1 MSEIVAAWLNGIGL
15 DQYIANFE
23 HNEIGHELLLEL
35 TDSDLKE
42 LGVTALGHR
51 KIMLK
56 SIESFRAAPA
66 NEERSARIFTDPAAP
81 GNDDTTAW
89 SRTPGE
95 RKPVTLL
102 FADIVGSTALT
113 EKLDAE
119 DAHALLY
126 RAAERMCQAVES
138 NRGTVCRFMG
148 DGVMAMFGAPLASEH
163 HALEACRAALEMQA
177 QVQRYSLELE
187 AEHGTPIR
195 IRVGLHSGEVVVLEV
210 GDDPAKP
217 EYDASGPTVP
227 LAARMEQTA
236 AAGSI
241 LMTDSTRKL
250 AANWIEAAPEK
261 PVTVKGFSEPITV
274 FRLQR
279 VRSAS
284 SPVAPTRSRPIV
296 GRRSELAQFRGMLEA
311 CVETGH
317 GHSVLIRGDPGI
329 GKTRLTEEMMRLARD
344 GGFACHLSLVLDFG
358 TGKGQEAIPALVR
371 SLLGIKQ
378 GSSKQKRRRALEKAE
393 ARGISDAAFRVY
405 LNDLLDLPQPL
416 ELRTLYDAMEAQA
429 RIDGKHRTVARL
441 LEHSASRQPVLL
453 VIEGLHW
460 ADGETLEY
468 LRYLTL
474 AIAEI
479 PALMIMTSRLED
491 DPIDLDWRART
502 GEHPTV
508 TWDLGPLRSAE
519 ALELASGFIG
529 EGNEFVQQC
538 IERAEGNPMFLEQL
552 LMVAEQ
558 GKLDSVPDSIKSL
571 VLARIDQL
579 PGEDKQ
585 ALRAASVLGQRFEP
599 DNLRRLIERPEYD
612 CRALVEHMLLRPDC
626 DLYMFTHALIQGG
639 VYASLLNAQR
649 SELHLRA
656 AECYGEQDPVLHAE
670 HLDRAGSAGAGG
682 AYLRAA
688 QKQSDSYRPERALQL
703 VRRGLEI
710 APDSERFALLCLYGE
725 LLRIQGDAAASVEAY
740 RDAAESASGE
750 IGRCN
755 ACIGVAEGLAAS
767 GAHNEMVE
775 VIDTAR
781 LIAEQHD
788 LPLELAHIHYL
799 LGSVLF
805 YRGQIEDCLQANKA
819 SLAHARTAGSA
830 EYEARALG
838 GLANAEY
845 NRGRF
850 ISAQGYFDRCIGLSR
865 DHGFGRLIAANLTLR
880 SYVSCWQNDVAGAIA
895 GYREA
900 VRQAALISDPRAEGL
915 ALLIGGSFWSLVG
928 DLDEGEKWLRQGLK
942 ILRRIGLRLFEGVC
956 LYLLGRVALLRGER
970 SEARKLVEEGI
981 AMLRESE
988 SGMTFGGPIA
998 LGILALAADD
1008 PQQCHRAL
1016 GEAESILGAGSVGHN
1031 YLNFYEDA
1039 MEACLQIGDWDGVER
1054 YASALEEYT
1063 RPEPLPRSD
1072 FFIGRG
1078 RALAAYGRGLRDP
1091 AALDD
1096 LRRLQAEAQRI
1107 GFGVAREAL
1116 ERALAAETG

>member
-1 MSEIVAAWLNGIGL
+1 MKRHTVP
-15 DQYIANFE
+15 
-23 HNEIGHELLLEL
+23 
-35 TDSDLKE
+35 
-42 LGVTALGHR
+42 R
-51 KIMLK
+51 
-56 SIESFRAAPA
+56 
-66 NEERSARIFTDPAAP
+66 
-81 GNDDTTAW
+81 
-89 SRTPGE
+89 
-95 RKPVTLL
+95 L
-102 FADIVGSTALT
+102 FSTAR
-113 EKLDAE
+113 
-119 DAHALLY
+119 H
-126 RAAERMCQAVES
+126 M
-138 NRGTVCRFMG
+138 
-148 DGVMAMFGAPLASEH
+148 
-163 HALEACRAALEMQA
+163 
-177 QVQRYSLELE
+177 
-187 AEHGTPIR
+187 
-195 IRVGLHSGEVVVLEV
+195 
-210 GDDPAKP
+210 
-217 EYDASGPTVP
+217 
-227 LAARMEQTA
+227 
-236 AAGSI
+236 
-241 LMTDSTRKL
+241 
-250 AANWIEAAPEK
+250 
-261 PVTVKGFSEPITV
+261 
-274 FRLQR
+274 
-279 VRSAS
+279 RSAS
-284 SPVAPTRSRPIV
+284 SPVGPAAARPIV
-296 GRRSELAQFRGMLEA
+296 GRRSELAQFRGMIEA

-317 GHSVLIRGDPGI
+317 GHSVLIRGEPGI

-344 GGFACHLSLVLDFG
+344 SGFASHLSLVLDFG

-371 SLLGIKQ
+371 SLLGIAQ

-393 ARGISDAAFRVY
+393 ARGISDAESRVY

-441 LEHSASRQPVLL
+441 LEHSARRQPVLL

-460 ADGETLEY
+460 ADGETLAY
-468 LRYLTL
+468 LRHLTL
-474 AIAEI
+474 TVAEV

-491 DPIDLDWRART
+491 DPIDLDWRARA

-508 TWDLGPLRSAE
+508 TWDLGALRSDE
-519 ALELASGFIG
+519 ALELASGFVG
-529 EGNEFVQQC
+529 ENNEFIRQC

-552 LMVAEQ
+552 LMVAGQ

-585 ALRAASVLGQRFEP
+585 ALRAASVLGQRFEL

-612 CRALVEHMLLRPDC
+612 CRPLVEHLLLRPDGP
-626 DLYMFTHALIQGG
+626 LYMFTHALIQGG

-670 HLDRAGSAGAGG
+670 HLDRAGAAGAGA

-688 QKQSDSYRPERALQL
+688 RRQSDSYRPERALQL

-710 APDSERFALLCLYGE
+710 APEAERFALLCLQGE
-725 LLRIQGDAAASVEAY
+725 LLRIQGDAAASVEAC
-740 RDAAESASGE
+740 RGAAESASDE
-750 IGRCN
+750 IDRCS
-755 ACIGVAEGLAAS
+755 AWLGVAEGLAAS

-775 VIDTAR
+775 VIDAAR
-781 LIAEQHD
+781 LIAEKHD
-788 LPLELAHIHYL
+788 LALELAHIHYL

-830 EYEARALG
+830 EYEARAFG

-850 ISAQGYFDRCIGLSR
+850 ISAHGYFEQCIDLAR
-865 DHGFGRLIAANLTLR
+865 EHGFGRLIAANLSLR
-880 SYVSCWQNDVAGAIA
+880 SYVSCWQNDVEGAIA

-900 VRQAALISDPRAEGL
+900 ARQAALISDPRAEGL

-928 DLDEGEKWLRQGLK
+928 DLDEGEIWLQQGLK
-942 ILRRIGLRLFEGVC
+942 IIRRIGLRLFEGVC
-956 LYLLGRVALLRGER
+956 LYLLGRFALLRGDR
-970 SEARKLVEEGI
+970 GKARELVEEGI

-1008 PQQCHRAL
+1008 ARQCHRAL
-1016 GEAESILGAGSVGHN
+1016 GEAESILDAGSVGHN

-1039 MEACLQIGDWDGVER
+1039 MEACLQIEDWDGVER
-1054 YASALEEYT
+1054 YASALAEYT
-1063 RPEPLPRSD
+1063 APEPLPRSD

-1078 RALAAYGRGLRDP
+1078 RALAAYGRGQRDS
-1091 AALDD
+1091 ACFEE
-1096 LRRLQAEAQRI
+1096 LRRLGSEAQRI
-1107 GFGVAREAL
+1107 GFGTAVEAL
-1116 ERALAAETG
+1116 DQALASTPG